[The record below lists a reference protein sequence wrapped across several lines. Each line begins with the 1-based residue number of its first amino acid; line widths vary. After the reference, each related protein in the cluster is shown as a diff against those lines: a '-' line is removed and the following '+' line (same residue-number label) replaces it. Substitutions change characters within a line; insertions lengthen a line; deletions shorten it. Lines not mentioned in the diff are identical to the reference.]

1 MAARGKST
9 ADLLSQIS
17 HSLFVTNFPS
27 GCNARQIWDSC
38 KHYKHIVDA
47 FIPSRLS
54 KAGKRFAFVRF
65 VKVENLELLIGN
77 LNTIWMGNHRLR
89 FNLARFQRGDKPP
102 TNSQKGQMPNND
114 STWVLINKYYASVL
128 NNKVEGENATVGTP
142 VMVIDEECFI
152 DKNMDLTLVAKIIPW
167 SKDFTVDER
176 VSWVDIEGVPS
187 VAWTSKTFEK
197 IAQRW
202 GELLFIED
210 PNDKIYGGRDC
221 VLKLNGTGIIMES
234 FKIIIQGRISGVRA
248 REIIEWDPEF
258 IDEDNENDSHSEV
271 ECRNTKI
278 IGHFQ

>member
-1 MAARGKST
+1 
-9 ADLLSQIS
+9 
-17 HSLFVTNFPS
+17 
-27 GCNARQIWDSC
+27 
-38 KHYKHIVDA
+38 
-47 FIPSRLS
+47 
-54 KAGKRFAFVRF
+54 
-65 VKVENLELLIGN
+65 
-77 LNTIWMGNHRLR
+77 MGNHRLR

-102 TNSQKGQMPNND
+102 TNSQKGQMPNKIHTGMN
-114 STWVLINKYYASVL
+114 NKSYASVL
-128 NNKVEGENATVGTP
+128 NNKVEGENATLGTP

-176 VSWVDIEGVPS
+176 VSWVDIKGVPS
-187 VAWTSKTFEK
+187 VAWTYKTFEK

-221 VLKLNGTGIIMES
+221 VLKLNGTRIIMKS

-271 ECRNTKI
+271 ECRNTKS